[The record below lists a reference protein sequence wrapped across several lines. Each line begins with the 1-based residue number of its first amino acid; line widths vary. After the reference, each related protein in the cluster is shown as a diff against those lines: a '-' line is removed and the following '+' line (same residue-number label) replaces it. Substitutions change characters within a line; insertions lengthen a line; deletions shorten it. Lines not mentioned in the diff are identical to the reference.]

1 MIVLDTEIL
10 AELLRPE
17 PDPTAMA
24 WLAAQ
29 RRGEL
34 YTTTVSEAELAVA
47 LISLPKG
54 RRRDALGQAVA
65 RLLGEGLGGRIL
77 PFDRAAA
84 AAYGE
89 LAPKRPA
96 ASEQVTTVVGQ
107 IAAIAKARGARLIAT
122 RDATAY
128 FAQGLRCVDP
138 WAVGAQR
145 LRVEIDSH

>member
-1 MIVLDTEIL
+1 MIVLDTEVL
-10 AELLRPE
+10 AELLRSE

-34 YTTTVSEAELAVA
+34 YTTTVSEAEVAAALAT
-47 LISLPKG
+47 LPKG
-54 RRRDALGQAVA
+54 RRRDALSQAVA

-89 LAPKRPA
+89 LAPKRQA
-96 ASEQVTTVVGQ
+96 AGEAVATAVGQ
-107 IAAIAKARGARLIAT
+107 VAAIAKARGARMVAT
-122 RDATAY
+122 REPAGY
-128 FAQGLRCVDP
+128 LAQGVKCVDP
-138 WAVGAQR
+138 WAN
-145 LRVEIDSH
+145 

>member
-1 MIVLDTEIL
+1 MIVLDTEVL

-34 YTTTVSEAELAVA
+34 YTTTVSEAEVAAALA
-47 LISLPKG
+47 LLPKG

-84 AAYGE
+84 AAYGD
-89 LAPKRPA
+89 LAPKRQ
-96 ASEQVTTVVGQ
+96 SGGEQVTTAVAQV
-107 IAAIAKARGARLIAT
+107 AAIAKARGARLVAT
-122 RDATAY
+122 RDAAG
-128 FAQGLRCVDP
+128 FVAQGLKCIDP
-138 WAVGAQR
+138 WA
-145 LRVEIDSH
+145 S

>member
-1 MIVLDTEIL
+1 MIVLDTEVL
-10 AELLRPE
+10 AELLKPE
-17 PDPTAMA
+17 PNAAVMA

-34 YTTTVSEAELAVA
+34 YTTTIGEAEIVAALAA
-47 LISLPKG
+47 LPKG

-84 AAYGE
+84 AAYGD
-89 LAPKRPA
+89 LAPKRQA
-96 ASEQVTTVVGQ
+96 ASEPVTTAVGQ

-122 RDATAY
+122 REIAG
-128 FAQGLRCVDP
+128 FVQQGHKCVDP
-138 WAVGAQR
+138 WQ
-145 LRVEIDSH
+145 D